1 MPDKMKDSG
10 ELSHKKTGTGADNTE
25 KVCVVKPVFT
35 RCLVVANNLAKLRV
49 ASTDAYCYGLRGGN
63 SKFCNVLAETKLV
76 ETG

>member
-10 ELSHKKTGTGADNTE
+10 ELSHKKTETGADNTE

-49 ASTDAYCYGLRGGN
+49 ASWG
-63 SKFCNVLAETKLV
+63 
-76 ETG
+76 